1 MTKRFFT
8 KIQDQVKNPD
18 HWDFSLGKETLY
30 PNVKTCFSLK
40 HQCGNRFFPFTKDSK
55 RGVPA
60 LTLFPGRFPEKM
72 GGVGT
77 ALLQYLYLYLTI
89 SVCSHFDWE
98 IAGKKVCVPHSQQ
111 D

>member
-40 HQCGNRFFPFTKDSK
+40 HQCENRSLPSQKDK
-55 RGVPA
+55 W
-60 LTLFPGRFPEKM
+60 T
-72 GGVGT
+72 
-77 ALLQYLYLYLTI
+77 
-89 SVCSHFDWE
+89 
-98 IAGKKVCVPHSQQ
+98 AGKKIPGLFLGTLAGCERARNP
-111 D
+111 